1 MCWILEYLESFSCF
15 FFHPHVYSHALAF
28 LKKTD
33 ASTEAFSRQRQN
45 LLGLRFYG
53 SFVPKEGTRNHK
65 NNLLFLR
72 KKTKS
77 AESTFFNPILLF
89 TERERALLLH
99 KFAFCKNVEIQIQ
112 VNFNFAGYKKKKKLA
127 LKLETNSNKNHNV
140 V

>member
-1 MCWILEYLESFSCF
+1 MSLKYVLDPGIFGKLFMFFFPSSCLFSCLSVSKKDWCINRGF
-15 FFHPHVYSHALAF
+15 FSAKVEPFR
-28 LKKTD
+28 
-33 ASTEAFSRQRQN
+33 ASLLQQFCSQR
-45 LLGLRFYG
+45 
-53 SFVPKEGTRNHK
+53 RNQR
-65 NNLLFLR
+65 NNLLR

-77 AESTFFNPILLF
+77 AESPFFNPILLF

-112 VNFNFAGYKKKKKLA
+112 VNFNFAGYKKKKNVA